1 MAVTASLDTNVLV
14 RLLVQDDA
22 EQTLAARMLVSDHAK
37 LSETLFVPTTV
48 ALELEWV
55 LRSRYKFSKADIL
68 TAFGVVLASVELEFE
83 SEQALEQALVHYE
96 DGHADLAD
104 YFHLALARKK
114 QALPFW
120 TFDVGASKADG
131 ARLLK

>member
-14 RLLVQDDA
+14 RLLVKDDA
-22 EQTLAARMLVSDHAK
+22 EQTLAARALVSRHVSR
-37 LSETLFVPTTV
+37 SEALLVPTTV

-55 LRSRYKFSKADIL
+55 LRSRYKFNKAE
-68 TAFGVVLASVELEFE
+68 VLATFATALAAVELEFE
-83 SEQALEQALVHYE
+83 SEPALEQALAHYE

-104 YFHLALARKK
+104 YFHLALARKR

-120 TFDVGASKADG
+120 TFDVGASKAEG
-131 ARLLK
+131 ARLLT

>member
-1 MAVTASLDTNVLV
+1 LAVTASLDTNVLV
-14 RLLVQDDA
+14 RLLVHDDA
-22 EQTLAARMLVSDHAK
+22 AQTLVARALVSRHVS
-37 LSETLFVPTTV
+37 LSEALLVPITV

-55 LRSRYKFSKADIL
+55 LRSRYKFSKAE
-68 TAFGVVLASVELEFE
+68 VLAAFATALAAVELEFE
-83 SEQALEQALVHYE
+83 SESALEQALAHFDE
-96 DGHADLAD
+96 GHADLAD
-104 YFHLALARKK
+104 YVHLALAQKR